1 MKKESNSIILYHG
14 STDIVRIP
22 VYGHGNPLCDYGL
35 GFYCTEDENAGKLW
49 AVNKDTSGYNNKY
62 ELNIENLK
70 ILHLDDNRTLEW
82 LAILLSYRIPGN
94 LTSVDE
100 DIRLK
105 FIKKHFNFNL
115 DKYDIITGYR
125 ADDSYFK
132 IATEFL
138 RGTLKYEIL
147 DEALHLGKLG
157 KQVVVKSEEAFKRL
171 KFIDYEIIEN
181 SLYYE
186 KYRNN
191 DRQARNMF
199 NDLLSR
205 SRYLRNGKTI
215 VDFI

>member
-1 MKKESNSIILYHG
+1 M
-14 STDIVRIP
+14 
-22 VYGHGNPLCDYGL
+22 
-35 GFYCTEDENAGKLW
+35 
-49 AVNKDTSGYNNKY
+49 
-62 ELNIENLK
+62 
-70 ILHLDDNRTLEW
+70 
-82 LAILLSYRIPGN
+82 
-94 LTSVDE
+94 
-100 DIRLK
+100 
-105 FIKKHFNFNL
+105 
-115 DKYDIITGYR
+115 
-125 ADDSYFK
+125 
-132 IATEFL
+132 
-138 RGTLKYEIL
+138 

>member
-1 MKKESNSIILYHG
+1 M
-14 STDIVRIP
+14 
-22 VYGHGNPLCDYGL
+22 
-35 GFYCTEDENAGKLW
+35 
-49 AVNKDTSGYNNKY
+49 
-62 ELNIENLK
+62 
-70 ILHLDDNRTLEW
+70 
-82 LAILLSYRIPGN
+82 
-94 LTSVDE
+94 
-100 DIRLK
+100 
-105 FIKKHFNFNL
+105 
-115 DKYDIITGYR
+115 
-125 ADDSYFK
+125 
-132 IATEFL
+132 
-138 RGTLKYEIL
+138 

-157 KQVVVKSEEAFKRL
+157 KQVVIKSEEAFKRL

>member
-1 MKKESNSIILYHG
+1 M
-14 STDIVRIP
+14 
-22 VYGHGNPLCDYGL
+22 
-35 GFYCTEDENAGKLW
+35 
-49 AVNKDTSGYNNKY
+49 
-62 ELNIENLK
+62 
-70 ILHLDDNRTLEW
+70 
-82 LAILLSYRIPGN
+82 
-94 LTSVDE
+94 
-100 DIRLK
+100 
-105 FIKKHFNFNL
+105 
-115 DKYDIITGYR
+115 
-125 ADDSYFK
+125 
-132 IATEFL
+132 
-138 RGTLKYEIL
+138 

-186 KYRNN
+186 KYRDN